1 MILLDIDPDNG
12 LEVVLTLGSDTHV
25 EVLDVSQRRH
35 RLTYIRDDLRHGDH
49 D

>member
-12 LEVVLTLGSDTHV
+12 LEVVLTLGSDTHI
-25 EVLDVSQRRH
+25 EVLDVSQHHPRW
-35 RLTYIRDDLRHGDH
+35 TYIRDDLRHGDH